1 MQVTLPTQRK
11 AIVND
16 ISQHTLLFSGQK
28 KIGKSSLAIQFPDHF
43 MLEMEPGNATHLDA
57 NYEDIHSYEQAVAF
71 ITELEKQPNYCKT
84 LVIDEIQILY
94 DLTVEQVR
102 KEQKLDM
109 DEKFQFD
116 QWRVTASYFRDLIF
130 RIQKL
135 PMGRIYTAHL
145 EEKEAE
151 TRSGKKF
158 NRLEPRL
165 SGQCNRVMENLIK
178 MCGTIIIGPQGNRLM
193 QIERDEY
200 VEAYNCFQNNFINP
214 LTNKKLTHI
223 PLGDSPQQAYNNFI
237 QAFNNQLPVSIE
249 LPTPQSQPQQ
259 NRSNPPAQQQ
269 PPKRFAINRTT

>member
-11 AIVND
+11 AVVND
-16 ISQHTLLFSGQK
+16 IAQHTLLFSGQK
-28 KIGKSSLAIQFPDHF
+28 KIGKTSLATQFPDHF

-57 NYEDIHSYEQAVAF
+57 NYEDIHSYDQAIAFVA
-71 ITELEKQPNYCKT
+71 ELEKQPHYCRT

-94 DLTVEQVR
+94 DLTAEKVR

-116 QWRVTASYFRDLIF
+116 QWRITASYFRDLIF

-135 PMGRIYTAHL
+135 PMGIIYTAHL
-145 EEKEAE
+145 EEKESE
-151 TRSGKKF
+151 TRGGKKF

-178 MCGTIIIGPQGNRLM
+178 MCGTIIISQHGQRLM

-223 PLGDSPQQAYNNFI
+223 PLGDSPQQAYQNFI
-237 QAFNNQLPVSIE
+237 SAFNNQLPVSADV
-249 LPTPQSQPQQ
+249 LPTTASQLQQ
-259 NRSNPPAQQQ
+259 KVNQQ
-269 PPKRFAINRTT
+269 PAAQPVRRFAINRST